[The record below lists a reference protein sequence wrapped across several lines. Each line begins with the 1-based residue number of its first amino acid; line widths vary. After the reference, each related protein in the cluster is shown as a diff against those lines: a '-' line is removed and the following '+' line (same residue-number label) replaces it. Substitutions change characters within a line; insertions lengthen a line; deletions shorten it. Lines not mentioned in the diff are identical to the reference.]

1 MKPADSSPVGHL
13 ATLLRVVA
21 VSASLMI
28 ALGFLL
34 FAGDETDKGSR
45 GQVSKLDNAINAP
58 DPTQQQELLR
68 QRQHGELREGID
80 DANDFLLKPFAPVVE
95 NSESTW
101 ARRGVPT
108 LLALLLYGLGGL
120 LLANFLPKPDTKQR
134 DWRGVPT

>member
-1 MKPADSSPVGHL
+1 ML
-13 ATLLRVVA
+13 
-21 VSASLMI
+21 I

-45 GQVSKLDNAINAP
+45 GQVSKIDDAINAP

-68 QRQHGELREGID
+68 QRQHGEVREAID
-80 DANDFLLKPFAPVVE
+80 DANDFLLKPFAPLVE
-95 NSESTW
+95 DSGSTW

-108 LLALLLYGLGGL
+108 RPRPAASTGSAGCCS
-120 LLANFLPKPDTKQR
+120 PTSCRSRDTKQR